1 MTSSESSEPTIID
14 GKKYRS
20 AQEGLASILAAYAEE
35 KPASGKPSTGKK
47 GHNND
52 EGNQAVFYNPIQQ
65 FNRDLTVLAIT
76 VYGEGAQL
84 EKEERFRQKTN
95 HGKGKKQKRRE
106 PSTAKV
112 DETESARS
120 EPEQSNALKRKANK
134 LDEENSDPLTSNA
147 SKRPKSTA
155 EPEDGED
162 DPMVMEL
169 TADPAAGQ
177 EHDEQQQQR
186 ANTNGVTEGNGQGGP
201 STIDPTTPTKK
212 QLPFTI
218 LDALS
223 ATGLRALRYAK
234 EIPFATNVVANDIL
248 PESVRNIELN
258 IQHNQIQD
266 KVHSNLGDARAF
278 MYSKVGNEK
287 RGQSPEYVHRFDVID
302 LDPYGTAAPF
312 LDAGLQALQDGGMLC
327 VTCTDAGVFASVGY
341 PEKTYALYGG
351 MPIKGPHSHE
361 GGLRLILNAVALSAA
376 KYGLAIEP
384 LLSLYIDY
392 YARLFIRVHRKQQ
405 DVKLLAGTT
414 MTVYNCGHGCGAW
427 TTQPLLRN
435 QAQVSRNGE
444 TFFKFSFAQA
454 PSTTPNCEHCGSKTH
469 LCGPMWAGPLH
480 NPYFVQRMLNRVPSL
495 DKTVYGTTERM
506 QGMLTLAL
514 EEDLTLSPQ
523 NRPDASTTT
532 STASA
537 STASAAAPDPRIIPR
552 LPPTTIDNSPFFIM
566 PTQLAKVIH
575 CATPSE
581 DMMRGALLGLGYRVS
596 RSHCKPGSI
605 KTNAPWSVL
614 WEIIREFMRT
624 KAPIKEGAVKQGSA
638 GYNILAR
645 VRGTE
650 RAQVAELKDTV
661 KDQLV
666 RCDTKDDLKTV
677 LQGMLWK
684 LENGKPASTSAVP
697 GQVRGEGEAEADD
710 SGSKS
715 SAAQPPANNG
725 VHGKTET
732 KAGSIDQGEGVE
744 GGDKS
749 KPLQNGG
756 SRFRSRSPSPSK
768 VSNLS
773 KLNIVFDEK
782 LGRER
787 RQGKLVRYQM
797 NPRENWGP
805 MSRAGRTG

>member
-1 MTSSESSEPTIID
+1 MALLDSAEPTIIG

-76 VYGEGAQL
+76 IYGEGAQL

-95 HGKGKKQKRRE
+95 HGKGKKQKRTQS
-106 PSTAKV
+106 STAKV
-112 DETESARS
+112 DGTESAGNES
-120 EPEQSNALKRKANK
+120 EQVNALKRKADQ
-134 LDEENSDPLTSNA
+134 LDEANSDHLTSNA
-147 SKRPKSTA
+147 TKRPKAAA

-162 DPMVMEL
+162 DPMIMEL

-177 EHDEQQQQR
+177 EMDEQAK
-186 ANTNGVTEGNGQGGP
+186 ANTNGVTEKGDQAI
-201 STIDPTTPTKK
+201 TDTTTPTKR

-248 PESVRNIELN
+248 PESVQNIELN
-258 IQHNQIQD
+258 IQHNQVQD

-312 LDAGLQALQDGGMLC
+312 LDAGLQALQDGGLLC

-444 TFFKFSFAQA
+444 TFYKFSFAQA

-480 NPYFVQRMLNRVPSL
+480 NPYFVQRMLDRVPSL
-495 DKTVYGTTERM
+495 DKKVYGTTERM

-514 EEDLTLSPQ
+514 EEDLTLSPVP
-523 NRPDASTTT
+523 NKSSTTT
-532 STASA
+532 STTPQDKTDS
-537 STASAAAPDPRIIPR
+537 SGTTASAAVPDPRIIPR
-552 LPPTTIDNSPFFIM
+552 LPPTTIDSSPFFIM

-614 WEIIREFMRT
+614 WEVIREFMRT

-666 RCDTKDDLKTV
+666 RCDTKGDLKTV

-684 LENGKPASTSAVP
+684 LENEMPPQIREEK
-697 GQVRGEGEAEADD
+697 AD
-710 SGSKS
+710 GSS
-715 SAAQPPANNG
+715 SKLSAQPPANNG
-725 VHGKTET
+725 VHGETE
-732 KAGSIDQGEGVE
+732 AGQGEGGE
-744 GGDKS
+744 ADKS
-749 KPLQNGG
+749 KPMQNGRPR
-756 SRFRSRSPSPSK
+756 SRSRSPSPSK